1 MEDSILAAYMPT
13 QVYSCH
19 GRVVLDCLKTS
30 KQSISVVQRN
40 TADVLYTID
49 SDEARGAK
57 TIRFRRGDAA
67 QPAYATLTA
76 GQLDMVDPYDLSLI
90 KRLQAK
96 EFLSEHASKASKK
109 TTRGFSVQGLEYRLK
124 TKGMFGSSVEL
135 IPADA
140 RNAPILASFSSK
152 DALFSDSTKRAEI
165 VIYPAALSAGSR
177 VAAHALLHHGQPTYL
192 LDLALVAELLLCRPK
207 KESPTPGQ
215 TEVTTPPDYAD
226 AF

>member
-49 SDEARGAK
+49 SDEAARGAR

-67 QPAYATLTA
+67 EPAYATLTA
-76 GQLDMVDPYDLSLI
+76 GQLDMVDPYDPSLV

-96 EFLSEHASKASKK
+96 EFLSEHPSKASKK
-109 TTRGFSVQGLEYRLK
+109 TYV
-124 TKGMFGSSVEL
+124 
-135 IPADA
+135 
-140 RNAPILASFSSK
+140 
-152 DALFSDSTKRAEI
+152 
-165 VIYPAALSAGSR
+165 R
-177 VAAHALLHHGQPTYL
+177 VA
-192 LDLALVAELLLCRPK
+192 RP
-207 KESPTPGQ
+207 
-215 TEVTTPPDYAD
+215 V
-226 AF
+226 